1 MNKTGWISSRDVLGE
16 GHYDHTQPAFS
27 HRKHRLTNMIH
38 HCLKHESTFPA
49 HLTQTEITF
58 PDIKTREYHIN
69 MYCSSQGV
77 VMGFHADSGSHDKH
91 CQIFACITFY
101 HSTHEPQ
108 TLIFT
113 PLFLFLLPDSPAPP
127 TTPAH

>member
-1 MNKTGWISSRDVLGE
+1 
-16 GHYDHTQPAFS
+16 
-27 HRKHRLTNMIH
+27 MIH

-69 MYCSSQGV
+69 MCCSSQGV

-113 PLFLFLLPDSPAPP
+113 PLFLFLL
-127 TTPAH
+127 TFHYLTPLLHLQLQLTEQIQFWKL